1 MTKVIGRI
9 SIKVSKLGGSG
20 LAVTVRQVA
29 PFAEQL
35 KNPGYIPWTILSPLN
50 YALPPLP

>member
-1 MTKVIGRI
+1 MKALRLRL
-9 SIKVSKLGGSG
+9 KCK
-20 LAVTVRQVA
+20 VA
-29 PFAEQL
+29 PFAEQS